1 MAKLKYKDE
10 NGFWQELPVGTNVV
24 ANPMLT
30 GTEQELTSLQVGN
43 TKYKSGGGGGKLYA
57 HTIELSSPTNGNVY
71 FIMYFTERKQ
81 FNIIPNLFSYNLHD
95 IAVSPNVSTSEGTV
109 YPAAFTNS
117 GVGSSQKVRYWNGT
131 EYVELILN
139 PSSFSGLNCTVTEL

>member
-43 TKYKSGGGGGKLYA
+43 TKYKSGGGKLYLHHVQISIPNIISNA
-57 HTIELSSPTNGNVY
+57 LSTIYINIYSNNTKYTKNTIPKTAYSATILSENGNGTIYLELSNTTANATGAICDINGNFVA
-71 FIMYFTERKQ
+71 
-81 FNIIPNLFSYNLHD
+81 FNSSRTTDSNW
-95 IAVSPNVSTSEGTV
+95 NVINDMV
-109 YPAAFTNS
+109 ID
-117 GVGSSQKVRYWNGT
+117 
-131 EYVELILN
+131 L
-139 PSSFSGLNCTVTEL
+139 